1 MRVDLEKTNF
11 YLFQAKDLLSQA
23 LHSTGLTKDPI
34 RDDLTTTEELKGH
47 VVLADRDRD
56 GKIR

>member
-1 MRVDLEKTNF
+1 M
-11 YLFQAKDLLSQA
+11 QGKDLVCEAA
-23 LHSTGLTKDPI
+23 LHSTGLTKDPTK
-34 RDDLTTTEELKGH
+34 DDMTTTEELKGH